1 MSDINNLV
9 SFSSID
15 AVWARY
21 PEGGKEGDYCTVGGK
36 KYRWNKYDCIWE
48 NAEVVTQST
57 ARQVETFNGD
67 VHVHN
72 DLVVGGVLRAKNVKQ
87 PNCGLF
93 DTVEA
98 LKAAYPTPEVG
109 MWATVGNTVPAAVY
123 RCDVAGTW
131 RATGETGGIDSL
143 DWNRITNIEGNVSTL
158 QSENNSRKSEIQTLN
173 TENNS
178 RKAAIEALQTQLN
191 TLLEGNVD
199 ETIESF
205 NEVVSFLAGVK
216 DEETLTALLQTLND
230 RITSSENTC
239 NHTLRFVPFWGFVN
253 NVKIEMTGVT
263 SWDGVVY
270 DSGRNAFLVVKNE
283 AAGMDGGAKF
293 YNVWI
298 GQGEYYTME
307 EDDEV
312 IVIREDRIFI
322 DILTGDAYRG
332 NAGGGAITAIGV
344 THAELEELAGRISA
358 LEELAADELDEVIP
372 VRSWVASTDVLL
384 NEGEYSYDPRLKKLY
399 KGVAITNPQGLISV
413 EVTPSAKKLYLDI
426 TNCLP
431 YIWKGGDMVAIA
443 PKDTPASIFNAT
455 TAVPIQGY
463 YVLCDAENTSMSAV
477 HAAWKE
483 EKAVSGLIISFEMSA
498 GIWKTY
504 QYVGK
509 TVTQT
514 NWLDPDNWKD
524 FGSLAAGSET
534 YLVID

>member
-1 MSDINNLV
+1 MSDINNLG

-72 DLVVGGVLRAKNVKQ
+72 DLVVGGMLRAKNVKQ

-93 DTVEA
+93 DTVAA

-143 DWNRITNIEGNVSTL
+143 DWNLITNIEGNVSTL

-191 TLLEGNVD
+191 TLLDGNVD

-216 DEETLTALLQTLND
+216 DEQTLTALLQTLND
-230 RITSSENTC
+230 RITSSEKTC
-239 NHTLRFVPFWGFVN
+239 NHTLRFVPFCGFVN
-253 NVKIEMTGVT
+253 NVKIETIGVT
-263 SWDGVVY
+263 SWNAVVY
-270 DSGRNAFLVVKNE
+270 DSGHNAFLVVKNE

-293 YNVWI
+293 YNAWS

-312 IVIREDRIFI
+312 FVIREDRIFI
-322 DILTGDAYRG
+322 DILTGDA
-332 NAGGGAITAIGV
+332 
-344 THAELEELAGRISA
+344 
-358 LEELAADELDEVIP
+358 
-372 VRSWVASTDVLL
+372 
-384 NEGEYSYDPRLKKLY
+384 
-399 KGVAITNPQGLISV
+399 
-413 EVTPSAKKLYLDI
+413 
-426 TNCLP
+426 
-431 YIWKGGDMVAIA
+431 
-443 PKDTPASIFNAT
+443 
-455 TAVPIQGY
+455 
-463 YVLCDAENTSMSAV
+463 
-477 HAAWKE
+477 
-483 EKAVSGLIISFEMSA
+483 
-498 GIWKTY
+498 
-504 QYVGK
+504 
-509 TVTQT
+509 
-514 NWLDPDNWKD
+514 
-524 FGSLAAGSET
+524 
-534 YLVID
+534 